1 MFFPVH
7 TEMNDDVGGVGKE
20 DLLIEIRG
28 LLQEIGTV
36 SGYDGTAERRK
47 EFQMSYGYK
56 SLVLLRRS
64 GLFITGGKT
73 ALDN

>member
-1 MFFPVH
+1 
-7 TEMNDDVGGVGKE
+7 MNDDVGGVGEE

-36 SGYDGTAERRK
+36 SADEGVAERRK
-47 EFQMSYGYK
+47 EFQISYGCE
-56 SLVLLRRS
+56 SLVFVRRS
-64 GLFITGGKT
+64 GLFVTGGKT